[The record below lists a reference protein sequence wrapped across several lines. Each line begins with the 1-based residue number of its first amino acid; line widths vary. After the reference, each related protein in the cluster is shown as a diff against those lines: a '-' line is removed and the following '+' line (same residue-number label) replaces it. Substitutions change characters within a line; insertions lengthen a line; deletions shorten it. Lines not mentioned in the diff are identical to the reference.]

1 MRDVSLKKKGGI
13 KMVNKFSLK
22 VLAVLAA
29 LVLIASS
36 VAIYGYSGTEAGKG
50 ISESGGKGVISLV
63 PPPFIGVAGAAEA
76 VGGGGGAFP
85 EDEAGISAYIN
96 TSQTI
101 DIEKIKT
108 IFTVV
113 EEVGDNYIIGITPI
127 PDFGGDIDVHVYA
140 DTDGWIV
147 AYFKMDEPAAKI
159 MQWGTAD
166 VNNPNIG
173 VIKSTTLEDALYK
186 SGDAAGVGIVA
197 SKIKYYDFEFPNA
210 DGMMLFIRTQPTEG
224 SRIHQ
229 VEIPADYMLFE
240 ASYYHYIY
248 YYSRA
253 YKTYNY
259 WDSKLKVDGTI
270 ISDAPTSYQGDGVY
284 RWWRAFESYKGAI
297 TTGTLHTIEISYE
310 KSHSESADYGSAGV
324 ATVLIYRT
332 A

>member
-1 MRDVSLKKKGGI
+1 MR
-13 KMVNKFSLK
+13 NKLGLE
-22 VLAVLAA
+22 VLAVSIVFV
-29 LVLIASS
+29 LVASS
-36 VAIYGYSGTEAGKG
+36 VAVYVYGVTEGGEKG
-50 ISESGGKGVISLV
+50 MGEGGGDSVISLV
-63 PPPFIGVAGAAEA
+63 PPPFVGVASAAGSA
-76 VGGGGGAFP
+76 GDGGAFP

-108 IFTVV
+108 IFTWGV
-113 EEVGDNYIIGITPI
+113 EEVGDNYIVGITPI
-127 PDFGGDIDVHVYA
+127 SDYGGEIGVHVYA
-140 DTDGWIV
+140 DTEGWIV
-147 AYFKMDEPAAKI
+147 AYLETDEPAAKI

-166 VNNPNIG
+166 VNNPTIG

-186 SGDAAGVGIVA
+186 AGDAAGVGIVA

-210 DGMMLFIRTQPTEG
+210 NGMMLFIRTRAWDG
-224 SRIHQ
+224 ANKHQ

-248 YYSRA
+248 YHAGYYDSD
-253 YKTYNY
+253 Y

-270 ISDAPTSYQGDGVY
+270 ISDAPTSGCHYCDED
-284 RWWRAFESYKGAI
+284 RWWRAFDSYKGAI

-310 KSHSESADYGSAGV
+310 KINYGHDVGSAGV